1 MSNGMRDREQD
12 FVDSPLTLD
21 EIQALFRGFI
31 RQNSLIDE
39 ALRFG
44 VEASHFNNAGEYVF
58 AILFAVLREAYE
70 QYGSVTKEI
79 VTTTLRANSTSG
91 RIALP
96 PQDAAFLL
104 GDADNPGFISYTF
117 DEPTPDAE
125 TAKAE
130 KRFFETLLKR
140 FMRARLVTQG
150 LQSQLSRGAAGSA
163 PANISDLLGRFHK
176 LSERVAHVGLAVG
189 NSAVMPSFGSPI
201 ALPPPAIPVGLPWL
215 DQYVGGIRAGDVI
228 GVLGPFSGGKST
240 LLSVAAVRIAQHYYC
255 SGENKLSV
263 FIGYEDGGAKWNH
276 MFWSAAA
283 RIERKLFTDHGADIW
298 AHFSTREN
306 LKEYDRLLP
315 ENRNGDIMFGERERW
330 ESAMAWLNHHFVY
343 LDFSC
348 NTDTGGRG
356 AGGVPEIVQA
366 LDRLSEERG
375 MEIGFCAVDYVGCLV
390 ERAMG
395 TRSTDLKDLI
405 RPIKQVP
412 DQLRT
417 QVAVPKGTTFM
428 LAHQLAQGDVK
439 DRPVYKYVGH
449 ADASFSKS
457 FAENLHACM
466 GINHRCNATN
476 VSTIYWSKLRAV
488 RPITPYGLIRMDDHV
503 VDVHLVN
510 DDYLACPTS
519 RAILRKGDVR
529 VVDPYAETS
538 SGGGSRRG
546 WDVDN
551 MPSDF

>member
-1 MSNGMRDREQD
+1 MSNGLRDRDQD
-12 FVDSPLTLD
+12 FVEAPLTID
-21 EIQALFRGFI
+21 EIQSLFRGLI
-31 RQNSLIDE
+31 RHGSLIAE
-39 ALRFG
+39 AIRLG
-44 VEASHFNNAGEYVF
+44 MDAGHFNGPGEYVF
-58 AILFAVLREAYE
+58 AVLFAVLREGYE

-91 RIALP
+91 RIAVP
-96 PQDAAFLL
+96 QQDAEFLL
-104 GDADNPGFISYTF
+104 GTDDSIGFIAYSF
-117 DEPTPDAE
+117 DEPAPDAE
-125 TAKAE
+125 MAKAE
-130 KRFFETLLKR
+130 RRFFENLLRR
-140 FMRARLVTQG
+140 FLGARLVTQG
-150 LQSQLSRGAAGSA
+150 LQSQLNRGTTGSA

-176 LSERVAHVGLAVG
+176 LSQQVAHVGLTVG
-189 NSAVMPSFGSPI
+189 NSAVMPAFGQPI

-255 SGENKLSV
+255 TGENKLSV
-263 FIGYEDGGAKWNH
+263 FIGYEDGGVKWNH
-276 MFWSAAA
+276 IFWSAAA

-298 AHFSTREN
+298 SHFSTRDS
-306 LKEYDRLLP
+306 LKEYDRELP
-315 ENRNGDIMFGERERW
+315 ENRNGDIVFGERERW

-348 NTDTGGRG
+348 NSETGGRG
-356 AGGVPEIVQA
+356 AGGVSEVVQA

-375 MEIGFCAVDYVGCLV
+375 MDIGFCALDYVGCLV
-390 ERAMG
+390 ERFMG
-395 TRSTDLKDLI
+395 SRSTDLKDLI

-417 QVAVPKGTTFM
+417 QVAVPKGTTIM
-428 LAHQLAQGDVK
+428 LAHQLAQGDIK

-466 GINHRCNATN
+466 GINTRCNSTN

-488 RPITPYGLIRMDDHV
+488 RPITPYGLIKMDDHV

-510 DDYLACPTS
+510 DDYIACPTS

-529 VVDPYAETS
+529 VADPYAETS
-538 SGGGSRRG
+538 SRDHRRG
-546 WDVDN
+546 WDTDT
-551 MPSDF
+551 MPGDFS